1 MTQSISSI
9 EHLWNLAKEG
19 KVVPVS
25 DIPTLQL
32 VSDAT
37 RTTMVQQG
45 IIPAIKIGGRW
56 FSDSDIVIAALQQ
69 EHDEKIK
76 SLGQKKHHI
85 RSPRLA
91 AQGLNRRQQ
100 VESAKDLLDSLGV
113 KI

>member
-9 EHLWNLAKEG
+9 EQLWNLAKDG

-25 DIPTLQL
+25 EIPVLQL
-32 VSDAT
+32 VSGAT

-45 IIPAIKIGGRW
+45 IIPAIRIGGRW
-56 FSDSDIVIAALQQ
+56 FSDSDLVIAALRQ
-69 EHDEKIK
+69 EHEQNIQT
-76 SLGQKKHHI
+76 LGNKKHHV
-85 RSPRLA
+85 RSPKLA
-91 AQGLNRRQQ
+91 GQSLIRRQQ